1 MNVLM
6 LCGATAMDGE
16 RASISNRG
24 ARPAPS
30 RVPLADC
37 ATFTSRHDARYMLH
51 HISFGVTNLERSA
64 TFYDATLS
72 ALGYVRVWA
81 DDTAVGYGHPGGGD
95 KLAIKLQSLQAAP
108 PGPGFHL
115 AFSAPSREAV
125 ALFHAEALK
134 NGGTDN
140 GAPGLRPDYGDNYF
154 AAFVV
159 DPDGYRVEAVINA
172 VT

>member
-37 ATFTSRHDARYMLH
+37 ATFTSRHDAWYMLH

-72 ALGYVRVWA
+72 AQCGCGDLTLWSPSGVVHQGARSSERQTG
-81 DDTAVGYGHPGGGD
+81 TAPR
-95 KLAIKLQSLQAAP
+95 S
-108 PGPGFHL
+108 
-115 AFSAPSREAV
+115 
-125 ALFHAEALK
+125 
-134 NGGTDN
+134 
-140 GAPGLRPDYGDNYF
+140 
-154 AAFVV
+154 
-159 DPDGYRVEAVINA
+159 
-172 VT
+172 